1 MALVVM
7 AEAWVQVPTSN
18 WNPSKR
24 PNHELPGEPM
34 GLCGLPFRN
43 PGQCARGWRRL
54 SIGVVH
60 SVDGESRGHVR
71 PLSGS
76 YRDL

>member
-7 AEAWVQVPTSN
+7 AESWVRVPTSD

-24 PNHELPGEPM
+24 PAHELPCEPM

-60 SVDGESRGHVR
+60 SVDGESRGQVR